1 VSQRSDPTTS
11 GLVVAGVVAVVALA
25 VTLARVFVVRSD
37 APLVYVT
44 LGIAALLLV
53 GGVVALA
60 TGR

>member
-1 VSQRSDPTTS
+1 
-11 GLVVAGVVAVVALA
+11 VAGVVAVVALA

-44 LGIAALLLV
+44 LGVAALLLV

-60 TGR
+60 TSR